1 MNGAVIV
8 AGEGS
13 GEVLR
18 LTRPISF
25 WGGVDPRD
33 GRVTDPRHPQAG
45 QSLSGRMVVVDRLIG
60 SSSGSSVLLEL
71 VARSAGPAALIL
83 GEVDAIT
90 ALGAIVAR
98 EMGHAATPVIQ
109 LDPSLFA
116 GLPGRCRVTPEG
128 SILAV

>member
-1 MNGAVIV
+1 MNGQIIV
-8 AGEGS
+8 AGEGC

-45 QSLSGRMVVVDRLIG
+45 QSLAGRVMVVDRLIG
-60 SSSGSSVLLEL
+60 SSSGSSILLEL
-71 VARSAGPAALIL
+71 IARGSGPAALVL

-98 EMGHAATPVIQ
+98 ELGHAAPPIIC
-109 LDPSLFA
+109 LDPSLFSE
-116 GLPGRCRVTPEG
+116 LPKRCCITPEG

>member
-1 MNGAVIV
+1 MKGEVIV

-25 WGGVDPRD
+25 WGGVDPKD

-45 QSLSGRMVVVDRLIG
+45 QSMTGRVVVIDRLIG

-71 VARSAGPAALIL
+71 VARGAGPAALIL

-109 LDPSLFA
+109 LDPGLFA
-116 GLPGRCRVTPEG
+116 GLPRRCQVTPEG

>member
-1 MNGAVIV
+1 MKGSVIV
-8 AGEGS
+8 PGEGA
-13 GEVLR
+13 GEVLH
-18 LTRPISF
+18 LTKPISF

-33 GRVTDPRHPQAG
+33 GRVTDPRHPQSGLSLAG
-45 QSLSGRMVVVDRLIG
+45 RVVVIDRLIG

-71 VARSAGPAALIL
+71 VARGEGPAALIL

-98 EMGHAATPVIQ
+98 ELGHRATPVIQ
-109 LDPSLFA
+109 LDPGLFS
-116 GLPGRCRVTPEG
+116 GLPEHCRVTSEG

>member
-1 MNGAVIV
+1 MKGEVIV

-25 WGGVDPRD
+25 WGGVDPKD

-45 QSLSGRMVVVDRLIG
+45 QSMTGRVVVIDRLIG

-71 VARSAGPAALIL
+71 VARGAGPAALIL

-109 LDPSLFA
+109 LDSSLFA
-116 GLPGRCRVTPEG
+116 GLPERCRVTPEG

>member
-1 MNGAVIV
+1 MKGSVIV
-8 AGEGS
+8 AGEGA
-13 GEVLR
+13 GKVLH
-18 LTRPISF
+18 LTKPISF

-33 GRVTDPRHPQAG
+33 GRVTDPRHPQSGLSLAG
-45 QSLSGRMVVVDRLIG
+45 RIVVIDRLIG

-71 VARSAGPAALIL
+71 VARGEGPAALIL

-98 EMGHAATPVIQ
+98 ELGHRATPVIQ
-109 LDPSLFA
+109 LDCSLFSE
-116 GLPGRCRVTPEG
+116 LPGHCRVTSEG

>member
-1 MNGAVIV
+1 MKGEVIV
-8 AGEGS
+8 AGEGA

-18 LTRPISF
+18 LTKPISF

-33 GRVTDPRHPQAG
+33 GRVSDPRHPQAG
-45 QSLSGRMVVVDRLIG
+45 VSLAGRVVVVDRLIG

-71 VARSAGPAALIL
+71 TAAGAGPAALVL

-98 EMGHAATPVIQ
+98 EMGLAAPPVIQ
-109 LDPSLFA
+109 LDGRLFD
-116 GLPGRCRVTPEG
+116 GLPTICRITREG